1 MSSRQRVYIGLGS
14 NLADPA
20 AQLQAAVT
28 ALTSLPG
35 STLIAVSSV
44 YASLPL
50 GPSDQPDYL
59 NAVAALDTS
68 LEPLQLLDHLQ
79 QIELQQGRQRKTE
92 RWGPRTLDLDI
103 LLFGQQQLDL
113 PRLQVPHYHMQARPF
128 VLYPLSEVA
137 PELELPDG
145 RTLHELLQNCPAQG
159 LQRLPGSALDG
170 NAVTAR

>member
-103 LLFGQQQLDL
+103 LLYGDASIHSTH
-113 PRLQVPHYHMQARPF
+113 LQVPHPRMAERAF
-128 VLYPLSEVA
+128 VLVPLAEIA
-137 PELELPDG
+137 PQ
-145 RTLHELLQNCPAQG
+145 RVNAAQ
-159 LQRLPGSALDG
+159 LA
-170 NAVTAR
+170 AVQGQAITPLAD